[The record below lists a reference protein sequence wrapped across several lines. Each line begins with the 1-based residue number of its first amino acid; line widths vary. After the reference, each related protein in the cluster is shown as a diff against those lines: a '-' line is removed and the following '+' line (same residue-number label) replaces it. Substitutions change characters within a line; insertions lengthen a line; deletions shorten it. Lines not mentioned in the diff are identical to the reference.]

1 MTDAA
6 PALLQMGLQVAAGK
20 ELAGLAS

>member
-6 PALLQMGLQVAAGK
+6 PALLQMGLLVAAGK